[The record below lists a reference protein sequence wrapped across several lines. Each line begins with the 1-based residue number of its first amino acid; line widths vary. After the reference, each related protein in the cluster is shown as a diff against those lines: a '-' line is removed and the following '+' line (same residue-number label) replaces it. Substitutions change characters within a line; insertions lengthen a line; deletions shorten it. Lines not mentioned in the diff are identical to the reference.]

1 MKKGIFGFILVIILA
16 IAAGTYYLLSNLD
29 SLVKSVIE
37 SQGSAVTHTAV
48 RVKKVQ
54 IKLTEGLGTIKG
66 LTIANPDGFGT
77 DFAFSLGEI
86 TTGIDINSLKQEPY
100 VISEIT
106 VRKPQVFVEVNAD
119 NKTNLNE
126 LKKSIIGTTP
136 KTKPGVEKADSSSSN
151 TDSKTTEPRLIIRRL
166 VFADGEI
173 QVKVV
178 PLDNRE
184 YKLKLSN
191 FTMSNLGGKNGA
203 TPSELT
209 KEIMNRLID
218 HAKKDVKRKGI
229 DVELDKLKAEL
240 DSKIEQEKAK
250 LKSKNDAKLN
260 KEKQKLKNKL
270 KGFLN

>member
-1 MKKGIFGFILVIILA
+1 MKKGIFGLILVIILA

-29 SLVKSVIE
+29 TLVKSVIE

-66 LTIANPDGFGT
+66 LTIANPDGFET
-77 DFAFSLGEI
+77 AYAFSLGEI
-86 TTGIDINSLKQEPY
+86 TTGIDIKSLKQQPY

-126 LKKSIIGTTP
+126 LKKTIIGTTP
-136 KTKPGVEKADSSSSN
+136 NTKPGVEKKASASN
-151 TDSKTTEPRLIIRRL
+151 SDSKATEPRLIIRRL

-173 QVKVV
+173 KVKLI
-178 PLDNRE
+178 PLDNKE

-191 FTMSNLGGKNGA
+191 FKMTGLGGKNGA
-203 TPSELT
+203 TPAELT

-240 DSKIEQEKAK
+240 DSKVEQEKAK
-250 LKSKNDAKLN
+250 LKSKSDDKLN

-270 KGFLN
+270 KGLLN